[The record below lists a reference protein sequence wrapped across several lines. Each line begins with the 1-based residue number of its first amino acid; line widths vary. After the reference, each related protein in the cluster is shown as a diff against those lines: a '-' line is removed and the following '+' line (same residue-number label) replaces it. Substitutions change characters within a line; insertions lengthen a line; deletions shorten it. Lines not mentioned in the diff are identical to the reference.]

1 MLGPGCDIS
10 GTDSG
15 DTIFSSVSD
24 LWDKEFKRK
33 KGAADLDS
41 ASKEKM
47 PDWYQKGYDY
57 WESEENCPVSDDGV
71 LGGFGCLTAVDTR
84 DSNVFLDELLREHR
98 PELVFNKA
106 AGSSKAYIVTSSD
119 CGAGIG
125 RVSKNLLLPRCA
137 HVDLVEQSPRLL
149 RASAAYLGPDASRTS
164 LLNIG
169 LQDFKPAPNTYDL
182 IWIQWVIGHLD
193 DLDFVQF
200 FRRCVAGL

>member
-1 MLGPGCDIS
+1 MGRRPFHGIRSNKSASQILAATVVVSILRLTRITASGEGYRVMSNPSIENSIFQVPAAAEMEAEAAMRKLVTPARIEARLRKMLGPGCDIS

-106 AGSSKAYIVTSSD
+106 AGSSKAYIVTSS
-119 CGAGIG
+119 G
-125 RVSKNLLLPRCA
+125 
-137 HVDLVEQSPRLL
+137 
-149 RASAAYLGPDASRTS
+149 
-164 LLNIG
+164 
-169 LQDFKPAPNTYDL
+169 
-182 IWIQWVIGHLD
+182 
-193 DLDFVQF
+193 
-200 FRRCVAGL
+200 